1 MASKIKKKA
10 EGCRS
15 TFGAWSVLGTV
26 GLALLGC
33 TALSIDAE
41 AQSAQAQ
48 TKAPVKKGVSDVVR
62 AINGPNS
69 DVGMVVMFHYD
80 GTIETFSVDRNAN
93 ETENTDAPPAGRT
106 TLNQMTGADFEI
118 YQVNPNCITCK
129 HGGSYY
135 TICR

>member
-1 MASKIKKKA
+1 MASTVKKRA
-10 EGCRS
+10 DRYRR
-15 TFGAWSVLGTV
+15 TFGAWTVFGTV

-80 GTIETFSVDRNAN
+80 GTIETFGVGRNAS
-93 ETENTDAPPAGRT
+93 ETENTDAPPDGRS
-106 TLNQMTGADFEI
+106 TLNQMTGVDFEI